1 MTRTLSDSFRPCAVF
16 GPADMT
22 RTLSVLMLTVA
33 PRYFLAVLMMRT
45 FNDLGPADT
54 TRTLTVLL
62 LTVAPRYFLAV
73 PRTRTLNV
81 RLCP

>member
-1 MTRTLSDSFRPCAVF
+1 
-16 GPADMT
+16 MT
-22 RTLSVLMLTVA
+22 RTLSVLLLTVA
-33 PRYFLAVLMMRT
+33 PRYFLAVLMMWIFT
-45 FNDLGPADT
+45 DLEPADT

-62 LTVAPRYFLAV
+62 LAVTRRYFLAV